1 LVDRVLARQHSRAS
15 ASVGAL
21 FFVKWPAS
29 YSEQRNGCPTLR
41 TLGGLTVSEAEAMR
55 IFLLAMTACMMLL
68 AAMPTMAQDCTAIR
82 RACVRSCLGGTGA
95 TGDLSQVMRVVP
107 GRVKAC
113 INRCS
118 IAPCEQTPLA
128 ARLCDTTAQ
137 RICTNGFRACSGACI
152 PSTATTAA
160 EIESQASCSTFCCS
174 QLKACLAQR
183 KCNISTI
190 TAITCQ

>member
-1 LVDRVLARQHSRAS
+1 VPRGHKRRAKRSGLLRGHGRLSQSDRGR
-15 ASVGAL
+15 
-21 FFVKWPAS
+21 KP
-29 YSEQRNGCPTLR
+29 
-41 TLGGLTVSEAEAMR
+41 MR
-55 IFLLAMTACMMLL
+55 IFLLATTACMMLL

-183 KCNISTI
+183 KCDISTI